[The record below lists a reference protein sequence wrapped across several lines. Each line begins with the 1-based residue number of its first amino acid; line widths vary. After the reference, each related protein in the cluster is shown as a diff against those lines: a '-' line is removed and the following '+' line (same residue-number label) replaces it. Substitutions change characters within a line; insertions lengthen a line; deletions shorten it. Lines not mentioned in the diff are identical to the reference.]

1 MLEGESVN
9 IFFRS
14 KFLLLGVLIFLL
26 LAAVVAESQTKFIR
40 RFYDNVVMDNRNH
53 YLSCDRLPTIT
64 KVTDVVEKHKDTIE
78 QIEQIHP
85 GQIGLEV
92 DSFSCPGKADII
104 IWYASHE
111 DRIKI
116 EQIINDETFFGIPYR
131 LQNR

>member
-1 MLEGESVN
+1 MN

-14 KFLLLGVLIFLL
+14 KYLWLGVLIFLL
-26 LAAVVAESQTKFIR
+26 LSVVLIESQTKSIR

-53 YLSCDRLPTIT
+53 YLPCDKLPEAAD
-64 KVTDVVEKHKDTIE
+64 VTSIMEKHKGIVE

-85 GQIGLEV
+85 GQVGVEV
-92 DSFSCPGKADII
+92 DSLSCPGKADIV

-111 DRIKI
+111 DRVKI
-116 EQIINDETFFGIPYR
+116 EQLIEGDTFFGIPYR

>member
-1 MLEGESVN
+1 
-9 IFFRS
+9 
-14 KFLLLGVLIFLL
+14 
-26 LAAVVAESQTKFIR
+26 VVAESQTKFIR